1 MVDWVDYKS
10 RNEDADPYT
19 FAGTALQMA
28 AGHTIWLVYDVGYPT
43 LAGGCSSLVTS
54 FTVARGQPFEVLH
67 GHGAFEIDNVDE
79 FVAP

>member
-1 MVDWVDYKS
+1 
-10 RNEDADPYT
+10 
-19 FAGTALQMA
+19 
-28 AGHTIWLVYDVGYPT
+28 VGYPT

-54 FTVARGQPFEVLH
+54 FTVARGQPIEVAH